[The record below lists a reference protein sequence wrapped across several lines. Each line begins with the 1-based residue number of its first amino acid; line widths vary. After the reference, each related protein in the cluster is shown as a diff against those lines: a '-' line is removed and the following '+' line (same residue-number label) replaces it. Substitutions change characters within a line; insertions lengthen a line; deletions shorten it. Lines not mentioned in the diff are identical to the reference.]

1 MKNDHKKR
9 SVIRILGVRKELLT
23 VTDLQFEECIRQMTD
38 GDKDGLRIIYEEYIG
53 YIYAIVLD
61 VLKNKENAEDVS
73 ADFFIKLWTV
83 AASYKP
89 GNGHR
94 AWMVRIARN
103 MSIDFLRKHRREEL
117 NDQMEDAGDKSDT
130 DNYGQSIY
138 AGDTGSRVEDEVI
151 SDLSLQEALAMLN
164 EKEREVINL
173 KVVADMTFKE
183 IAELLNT
190 PMGTITWR
198 YQSAI
203 KKLRRCGYE

>member
-1 MKNDHKKR
+1 M
-9 SVIRILGVRKELLT
+9 
-23 VTDLQFEECIRQMTD
+23 TDVQFEKCISMVAQ
-38 GDKDGLRIIYEEYIG
+38 GDKEGLRDIYEEYIG
-53 YIYAIVLD
+53 YIYAVVLD
-61 VLKNKENAEDVS
+61 VLKNKENAEDIS
-73 ADFFIKLWTV
+73 ADFFIKLWQV
-83 AASYKP
+83 AGSYKP
-89 GNGHR
+89 GNGHK

-103 MSIDFLRKHRREEL
+103 MAIDFLRKHRREDL
-117 NDQMEDAGDKSDT
+117 SDKMEDAGEQAESDS
-130 DNYGQSIY
+130 YGRNIY
-138 AGDTGSRVEDEVI
+138 GGDTSSQVEEEVI

-173 KVVADMTFKE
+173 KVIADMTFKE

>member
-1 MKNDHKKR
+1 M
-9 SVIRILGVRKELLT
+9 
-23 VTDLQFEECIRQMTD
+23 TDVQFEECISRMAQ
-38 GDKDGLRIIYEEYIG
+38 GDKEGLRMIYEEYIG
-53 YIYAIVLD
+53 YIYAVVLD
-61 VLKNKENAEDVS
+61 VLKNKENAEDIS
-73 ADFFIKLWTV
+73 ADFFIKLWSV

-103 MSIDFLRKHRREEL
+103 MSIDFLRRHRRMEL
-117 NDQMEDAGDKSDT
+117 TDKMEDAGETSEG
-130 DNYGQSIY
+130 DNYGRSIY
-138 AGDTGSRVEDEVI
+138 GADVVSCVEEEVI
-151 SDLSLQEALAMLN
+151 SDVSLKEALDMLN

-173 KVVADMTFKE
+173 KIVADMTFKE

-198 YQSAI
+198 YQNAI

>member
-1 MKNDHKKR
+1 M
-9 SVIRILGVRKELLT
+9 
-23 VTDLQFEECIRQMTD
+23 TDVQFEECIMRMAQ
-38 GDKDGLRIIYEEYIG
+38 GDKEGLRMIYEEYIG
-53 YIYAIVLD
+53 YIYAVVLD
-61 VLKNKENAEDVS
+61 VLKNKENAEDIS
-73 ADFFIKLWTV
+73 ADFFIKLWTI

-103 MSIDFLRKHRREEL
+103 MSIDFLRKHRREDL
-117 NDQMEDAGDKSDT
+117 SDKMEDAGETAEGDS
-130 DNYGQSIY
+130 YGRSIY
-138 AGDTGSRVEDEVI
+138 GADTGSQVEDEVI

-164 EKEREVINL
+164 DNEREVINL
-173 KVVADMTFKE
+173 KIVADMTFKE

-198 YQSAI
+198 YQNAI

>member
-1 MKNDHKKR
+1 M
-9 SVIRILGVRKELLT
+9 
-23 VTDLQFEECIRQMTD
+23 TDVQFEECINRMSQ
-38 GDKDGLRIIYEEYIG
+38 GDREGLRMIYEEYVG
-53 YIYAIVLD
+53 YIYAVVLD
-61 VLKNKENAEDVS
+61 VLKNKENAEDIS
-73 ADFFIKLWTV
+73 ADFFIKLWNI
-83 AASYKP
+83 AGSYKP

-117 NDQMEDAGDKSDT
+117 NDRMEDT
-130 DNYGQSIY
+130 
-138 AGDTGSRVEDEVI
+138 GDTGDAGSHGRSIYTGERESLVEDEVI

-164 EKEREVINL
+164 DKEREVINL

-183 IAELLNT
+183 IAEILGT